1 MHRVRP
7 YDAGVTHLIVGRS
20 ADWSFPSDH
29 ATAVFAI
36 VAAFL
41 LQGLG
46 WRGSGLL
53 LAAIL
58 VCVSRVFVGT
68 HYASDVVGGALTGI
82 LAALVV
88 RVIYWE
94 DTRLDR
100 FITSLL

>member
-1 MHRVRP
+1 
-7 YDAGVTHLIVGRS
+7 
-20 ADWSFPSDH
+20 
-29 ATAVFAI
+29 

-46 WRGSGLL
+46 WRGSVLL